1 MNYNAMKRIWKRM
14 HFWYI
19 WFIVLVLVDEYIKE
33 KYFMNLSDFLK
44 PFTHENLLLLG
55 TLTYIIINIV
65 KYIRGGKLGNRNSG

>member
-1 MNYNAMKRIWKRM
+1 MNYNASKNFWKRM

-33 KYFMNLSDFLK
+33 GYFVKPSDFLK
-44 PFTHENLLLLG
+44 PLTHENLLLLG

-65 KYIRGGKLGNRNSG
+65 KYIRGEKQGDRDNS